1 MRYLYDGFQRTLL
14 QIGGHRKGN
23 VGLQLSI
30 VFIWGTVSG
39 VTGLFR
45 STDQGATW
53 LRMNDDAHEFAG
65 APLPIGD
72 MNVPGSYIWVLA
84 VEEV

>member
-1 MRYLYDGFQRTLL
+1 
-14 QIGGHRKGN
+14 
-23 VGLQLSI
+23 
-30 VFIWGTVSG
+30 
-39 VTGLFR
+39 
-45 STDQGATW
+45 
-53 LRMNDDAHEFAG
+53 MNDDAHEFAG